1 MKRGSPR
8 PKWPPFSLR
17 QWNKT
22 PTVKESFHWPLS
34 SYFPSSQ
41 KSFYDASYEP
51 LREDHTNKFMSLD
64 TSETS
69 KTSRLSF
76 KENVVMV
83 TANGKI
89 LKKRRLSLNQFITD
103 DDLEAIANDTEE
115 GKGSNNNILVFC
127 FQQNADSRV

>member
-1 MKRGSPR
+1 M
-8 PKWPPFSLR
+8 
-17 QWNKT
+17 
-22 PTVKESFHWPLS
+22 
-34 SYFPSSQ
+34 
-41 KSFYDASYEP
+41 
-51 LREDHTNKFMSLD
+51 NKFMSLD

-115 GKGSNNNILVFC
+115 GKGSNTIISLFSVFNKMQTAEC
-127 FQQNADSRV
+127 RGK

>member
-1 MKRGSPR
+1 
-8 PKWPPFSLR
+8 
-17 QWNKT
+17 
-22 PTVKESFHWPLS
+22 
-34 SYFPSSQ
+34 
-41 KSFYDASYEP
+41 
-51 LREDHTNKFMSLD
+51 MSLD

-83 TANGKI
+83 TANSKI